1 MPESTSEE
9 TTATPSM
16 NKDDQD
22 TLARI
27 SRSLDEWRGRIDEL
41 IVQADLASL
50 EIRDE
55 VRKRLDITENVYLAA
70 RSRLSNARRDAE
82 SNVASLHRGMDQ
94 LLEDV
99 RQAYESAQAVVR
111 RSRQA

>member
-1 MPESTSEE
+1 
-9 TTATPSM
+9 M

-82 SNVASLHRGMDQ
+82 SNVDSLHRGMDQ